1 MNDED
6 SRSDDRNEEVVFEAA
21 QRLLRERSMEESEVT
36 AWVTGSEIA
45 HDTGIDKAVVLR
57 ALRSLGDGRLHIK
70 SAAAD
75 QDVEVLGVDKGRS

>member
-1 MNDED
+1 MNDQD
-6 SRSDDRNEEVVFEAA
+6 SRSDGPIEDVVFEAA
-21 QRLLRERSMEESEVT
+21 QRLLAERSMEESEVT

-45 HDTGIDKAVVLR
+45 HDTGIDKAAVLD

-75 QDVEVLGVDKGRS
+75 KDIEVLGVDEGH